1 MDREIFHSPNPNPN
15 ERIHMQTQR
24 RGRGACCRRGSQKAD
39 EDGRR
44 AEKKGFGAQYTPL
57 HLLPIDLALARWR
70 DRQTLDNEKEA
81 KKRLILSEF
90 KVRMNHLRH
99 GALLYLFELWAGNQG

>member
-1 MDREIFHSPNPNPN
+1 
-15 ERIHMQTQR
+15 
-24 RGRGACCRRGSQKAD
+24 
-39 EDGRR
+39 
-44 AEKKGFGAQYTPL
+44 
-57 HLLPIDLALARWR
+57 LALARWR